1 MHPFS
6 CLQDSNGPFGLV
18 DSAPSFTPQAVY
30 VNRSD
35 AAIKIVSG
43 SDHLVILT
51 TDGNIVS
58 MGCGEQGQLG
68 RVAECFALRGGRKG
82 VKVLLT
88 PTLVQFWRPRG
99 SPVPKFD
106 DVFCG
111 SYHTFALLRD
121 NQGVYAWGL
130 NNFGQLG
137 TGDVESRF
145 MPEKLPDTWRQVEQ
159 EGITDI
165 SGGQHH
171 TILCTA
177 KGKVYAFG
185 RTEYGRLGLGEV
197 QEEPLEPTLVE
208 TLPLIGS
215 VATGTCV
222 SFAAVRDGTA
232 AYAWGMG
239 TNYQLAGGNGEDDA
253 VVPTKMKG
261 KQLEGKTVLSVSSGG
276 QHTALLVQE

>member
-1 MHPFS
+1 M
-6 CLQDSNGPFGLV
+6 
-18 DSAPSFTPQAVY
+18 DSAPAFTPQAVY
-30 VNRSD
+30 ENRSD
-35 AAIKIVSG
+35 AAVKIASG

-51 TDGNIVS
+51 TDGSIVS

-82 VKVLLT
+82 VKLLLT
-88 PTLVQFWRPRG
+88 PGIVQFWRPRG

-106 DVFCG
+106 DIFCG
-111 SYHTFALLRD
+111 SYHTFALSRD
-121 NQGVYAWGL
+121 SQGMYAWGL

-145 MPEKLPDTWRQVEQ
+145 MPEKLPVKWREIEQ
-159 EGITDI
+159 EGITDV

-171 TILCTA
+171 TMLCTA
-177 KGKVYAFG
+177 KGRVYTFG

-197 QEEPLEPTLVE
+197 EEEPLEPTLVGM
-208 TLPLIGS
+208 LPSIGS

-222 SFAAVRDGTA
+222 SFATTKDGTA
-232 AYAWGMG
+232 AYSWGMG
-239 TNYQLAGGNGEDDA
+239 TNYQLASGNGEDD
-253 VVPTKMKG
+253 VMSPTQMKG